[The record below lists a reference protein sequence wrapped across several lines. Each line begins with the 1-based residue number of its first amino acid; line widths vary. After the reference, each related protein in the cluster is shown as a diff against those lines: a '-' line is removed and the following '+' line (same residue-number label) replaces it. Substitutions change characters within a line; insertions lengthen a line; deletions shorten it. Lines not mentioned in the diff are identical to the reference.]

1 MADEVKKKST
11 VGKAVQ
17 SKHPLQTIVTV
28 FPDTKEGRK
37 ANAALEKAV
46 SELKHVTLE
55 QIPFDKLDFGD
66 LTVLEKFYSAPVVVV
81 DVTERQY
88 EACLFYQLGLRESFG
103 MKHNVVTCVD
113 QESAY
118 MAGRKSSLIT
128 QDQLLVSSTSNYG
141 VSNSTKFRTLISCY
155 MYLSW
160 ESRRML

>member
-1 MADEVKKKST
+1 MAEEAKNKKKP
-11 VGKAVQ
+11 GGGGGAVQ
-17 SKHPLQTIVTV
+17 QSKPPVQTIATV

-37 ANAALEKAV
+37 ASAALEKAA

-55 QIPFDKLDFGD
+55 KIPFDKLDFGD
-66 LTVLEKFYSAPVVVV
+66 LPVLEKFYSAPVVVV

-128 QDQLLVSSTSNYG
+128 QDQFLVSSTSNYG
-141 VSNSTKFRTLISCY
+141 VGSKSLRVVTGICIS
-155 MYLSW
+155 W
-160 ESRRML
+160 

>member
-1 MADEVKKKST
+1 MQ
-11 VGKAVQ
+11 Q
-17 SKHPLQTIVTV
+17 SKPPVQTIATV

-37 ANAALEKAV
+37 ASVALEKAA

-66 LTVLEKFYSAPVVVV
+66 LPVLEKFYSAPVVVV

-128 QDQLLVSSTSNYG
+128 QDQLLVSPTSNYG
-141 VSNSTKFRTLISCY
+141 VSKLMRID
-155 MYLSW
+155 
-160 ESRRML
+160 

>member
-1 MADEVKKKST
+1 MAEKAKKK
-11 VGKAVQ
+11 VGDGDKAVQ
-17 SKHPLQTIVTV
+17 QRSKPPVQTIATV

-37 ANAALEKAV
+37 ASAALEKAA
-46 SELKHVTLE
+46 SELKHVALE
-55 QIPFDKLDFGD
+55 RIPFDKLDFGD
-66 LTVLEKFYSAPVVVV
+66 LAVLEKFYSAPVVVV

-128 QDQLLVSSTSNYG
+128 QDQLLVSATSNYG
-141 VSNSTKFRTLISCY
+141 VSAGVSNGGDSG
-155 MYLSW
+155 
-160 ESRRML
+160 